1 MKPAVTARLAG
12 ESAGTVA
19 VRHRADRGRDRADGR
34 EVAYHDPDMPAI
46 YLSPNQQ
53 PEAHGDN

>member
-34 EVAYHDPDMPAI
+34 EVAYHDPDMPAT
-46 YLSPNQQ
+46 
-53 PEAHGDN
+53 